1 MKTDVIEQSTTR
13 VQVTVGF
20 DPSEVA
26 ATREKL
32 VRDFSKQAR
41 IPGFRPGKVPQS
53 IVEKRF
59 SKDLQTELQQRL
71 IRQAYNDGLLKA
83 DLQIYSVVDIIDD
96 KLMGSD
102 QPEASFVV
110 DIQPKFD
117 LPEYKGLP
125 VEKGDANVEEAEVE
139 SSLQRML
146 NQRAEFKV
154 CDRAAEKG
162 DFVKCSYE
170 GKIKSKLIS
179 EIAPD
184 HTILG
189 TQENTWEEAGCED
202 GMGVAAVVNALVG
215 MKPGDSSKV
224 EYTFP
229 EDHAVE
235 DLRGKKASYSIQVHE
250 VRQKILPEINEE
262 FLKSVQ
268 AESLD
273 DLKAQIRKSLEARK
287 AQEVQNELRKAVS
300 EKLRASVEFDLPES
314 AVKRE
319 SESIM
324 EDFMQHQMRRGAD
337 PQAIQEAA
345 AKITEEVEKTARER
359 VKLDILIGRI
369 VEKESIKL
377 DHTEFSQVIMQ
388 QAMSIGMPVDKFV
401 NQLKKDE
408 DQIQAIRNRAVFSK
422 ALDFLVAE
430 ATVTENA

>member
-1 MKTDVIEQSTTR
+1 MKTDVIEQSKTR

-83 DLQIYSVVDIIDD
+83 DLQIYSVVDIIND
-96 KLMGSD
+96 KLTGAD
-102 QPEASFVV
+102 QPEATFVV
-110 DIQPKFD
+110 DIQPKFE

-125 VEKGDANVEEAEVE
+125 VEKGDSNVDESEVE
-139 SSLQRML
+139 TSLQRML
-146 NQRAEFKV
+146 SQRAEFKV
-154 CDRAAEKG
+154 CDRPAEKG

-184 HTILG
+184 HSILG
-189 TQENTWEEAGCED
+189 TQENTWEEAGSED
-202 GMGVAAVVNALVG
+202 GIGVAAVVSALVG

-224 EYTFP
+224 DYTFP

-235 DLRGKKASYSIQVHE
+235 DLRGKKATYSVQAHE

-319 SESIM
+319 FESIM

-345 AKITEEVEKTARER
+345 AKITEEVENTARER

-377 DHTEFSQVIMQ
+377 DHTEFSQAIMQ

-408 DQIQAIRNRAVFSK
+408 DQIQAIKNRAVFSK

>member
-1 MKTDVIEQSTTR
+1 MKTDVIEQSKTR

-83 DLQIYSVVDIIDD
+83 DLQIYSVVDIIND
-96 KLMGSD
+96 KLTGAD
-102 QPEASFVV
+102 QPEATFVV
-110 DIQPKFD
+110 DIQPKFE

-125 VEKGDANVEEAEVE
+125 VEKGDSNVDESEVE
-139 SSLQRML
+139 TSLQRML
-146 NQRAEFKV
+146 SQRAEFKV
-154 CDRAAEKG
+154 CDRPAEKG

-184 HTILG
+184 HSILG
-189 TQENTWEEAGCED
+189 TQENTWEEAGSED
-202 GMGVAAVVNALVG
+202 GIGVAAVVSALVG

-224 EYTFP
+224 DYTFP

-235 DLRGKKASYSIQVHE
+235 DLRGKKATYSVQAHE

-337 PQAIQEAA
+337 TQAIQEAA
-345 AKITEEVEKTARER
+345 AKITEEVENTARER

-377 DHTEFSQVIMQ
+377 DHTEFSQAIMQ

-408 DQIQAIRNRAVFSK
+408 DQIQAIKNRAVFSK

-430 ATVTENA
+430 ATVTEKA

>member
-1 MKTDVIEQSTTR
+1 MKTDVIEQSKTR

-83 DLQIYSVVDIIDD
+83 DLQIYSVVDIIND
-96 KLMGSD
+96 KLTGAD
-102 QPEASFVV
+102 QPEATFVV
-110 DIQPKFD
+110 DIQPKFE

-125 VEKGDANVEEAEVE
+125 VEKGDSNVDESEVE
-139 SSLQRML
+139 TSLQRML
-146 NQRAEFKV
+146 SQRAEFKV
-154 CDRAAEKG
+154 CDRPAEKG

-184 HTILG
+184 HSILG
-189 TQENTWEEAGCED
+189 TQENTWEEAGSED
-202 GMGVAAVVNALVG
+202 GIGVAAVVSALVG

-224 EYTFP
+224 DYTFP

-235 DLRGKKASYSIQVHE
+235 DLRGKKATYSVQAHE

-268 AESLD
+268 AERLD

-345 AKITEEVEKTARER
+345 AKITEEVENTARER

-377 DHTEFSQVIMQ
+377 DHTEFSQAIMQ

-408 DQIQAIRNRAVFSK
+408 DQIQAIKNRAVFSK

-430 ATVTENA
+430 ATVTEKA

>member
-1 MKTDVIEQSTTR
+1 VKTDVIEQSKTR

-83 DLQIYSVVDIIDD
+83 DLQIYSVVDIIND
-96 KLMGSD
+96 KLTGAD
-102 QPEASFVV
+102 QPEATFVV
-110 DIQPKFD
+110 DIQPKFE

-125 VEKGDANVEEAEVE
+125 VEKGDSNVDESEVE
-139 SSLQRML
+139 TSLQRML
-146 NQRAEFKV
+146 SQRAEFKV
-154 CDRAAEKG
+154 CDRPAEKG

-184 HTILG
+184 HSILG
-189 TQENTWEEAGCED
+189 TQENTWEEAGSED
-202 GMGVAAVVNALVG
+202 GIGVAAVVSALVG

-224 EYTFP
+224 DYTFP

-235 DLRGKKASYSIQVHE
+235 DLRGKKATYSVQAHE

-319 SESIM
+319 FESIM

-345 AKITEEVEKTARER
+345 AKITEEVENTARER

-377 DHTEFSQVIMQ
+377 DHTEFSQAIMQ

-408 DQIQAIRNRAVFSK
+408 DQIQAIKNRAVFSK

-430 ATVTENA
+430 ATVTEKA

>member
-1 MKTDVIEQSTTR
+1 
-13 VQVTVGF
+13 VQ
-20 DPSEVA
+20 A
-26 ATREKL
+26 
-32 VRDFSKQAR
+32 
-41 IPGFRPGKVPQS
+41 
-53 IVEKRF
+53 
-59 SKDLQTELQQRL
+59 
-71 IRQAYNDGLLKA
+71 
-83 DLQIYSVVDIIDD
+83 
-96 KLMGSD
+96 
-102 QPEASFVV
+102 
-110 DIQPKFD
+110 
-117 LPEYKGLP
+117 
-125 VEKGDANVEEAEVE
+125 
-139 SSLQRML
+139 
-146 NQRAEFKV
+146 
-154 CDRAAEKG
+154 
-162 DFVKCSYE
+162 
-170 GKIKSKLIS
+170 
-179 EIAPD
+179 
-184 HTILG
+184 
-189 TQENTWEEAGCED
+189 
-202 GMGVAAVVNALVG
+202 
-215 MKPGDSSKV
+215 
-224 EYTFP
+224 
-229 EDHAVE
+229 
-235 DLRGKKASYSIQVHE
+235 HE

-345 AKITEEVEKTARER
+345 AKITEEVENTARER

-377 DHTEFSQVIMQ
+377 DHTEFSQAIMQ

-408 DQIQAIRNRAVFSK
+408 DQIQAIKNRAVFSK

-430 ATVTENA
+430 ATVTEKA

>member
-1 MKTDVIEQSTTR
+1 MKTDVIEQSKTR

-83 DLQIYSVVDIIDD
+83 DLQIYSVVDIIND
-96 KLMGSD
+96 KLTGAD
-102 QPEASFVV
+102 QPEATFVV
-110 DIQPKFD
+110 DIQPKFE

-125 VEKGDANVEEAEVE
+125 VEKGDSNVDESEVE
-139 SSLQRML
+139 TSLQRML
-146 NQRAEFKV
+146 SQRAEFKV
-154 CDRAAEKG
+154 CDRPAEKG

-184 HTILG
+184 HSILG
-189 TQENTWEEAGCED
+189 TQENTWEEAGSED
-202 GMGVAAVVNALVG
+202 GIGVAAVVSALVG

-224 EYTFP
+224 DYTFP

-235 DLRGKKASYSIQVHE
+235 DLRGKKATYSVQAHE

-319 SESIM
+319 FESIM

-345 AKITEEVEKTARER
+345 AKITEEVENTARER

-377 DHTEFSQVIMQ
+377 DHTEFSQAIMQ

-408 DQIQAIRNRAVFSK
+408 DQIQAIKNRAVFSK

-430 ATVTENA
+430 ATVTEKA

>member
-1 MKTDVIEQSTTR
+1 MKTDVIEQSKTR

-83 DLQIYSVVDIIDD
+83 DLQIYSVVDIIND
-96 KLMGSD
+96 KLTGAD
-102 QPEASFVV
+102 QPEATFVV
-110 DIQPKFD
+110 DIQPKFE

-125 VEKGDANVEEAEVE
+125 VEKGDSNVDESEVE
-139 SSLQRML
+139 TSLQRML
-146 NQRAEFKV
+146 SQRAEFKV
-154 CDRAAEKG
+154 CDRPAEKG